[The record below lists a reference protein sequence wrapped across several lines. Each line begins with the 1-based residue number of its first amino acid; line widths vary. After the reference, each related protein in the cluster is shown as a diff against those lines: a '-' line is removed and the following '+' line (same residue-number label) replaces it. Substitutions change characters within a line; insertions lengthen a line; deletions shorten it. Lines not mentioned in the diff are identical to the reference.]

1 MVEDDD
7 GRRWE
12 LTVRGLKRWRRL
24 QFPNEVVAAPVAG
37 VDRRQGGGGV
47 LSMCSLRGK
56 RGRGRKTWAGGD
68 RRLLTVG
75 GGGAAGRGQCG
86 GSTMRWRRTWGGGG
100 GWRCCQSAVARPRRE
115 RAGDACACVRGR
127 C

>member
-24 QFPNEVVAAPVAG
+24 QFPNGVVAAPVVG

-86 GSTMRWRRTWGGGG
+86 GSTMRWRRTWGGGLAVLSVGSGPTPAGAG
-100 GWRCCQSAVARPRRE
+100 G
-115 RAGDACACVRGR
+115 
-127 C
+127 